1 MAFMGTMPF
10 GSLFAGS
17 VASKIGAP
25 HTLLISGI
33 VCIIGALFFYT
44 KLPMIRKEI
53 RPIYRKIGLIPNIP
67 ESYQDPTPVNVSPEV
82 EID

>member
-1 MAFMGTMPF
+1 MPF

-17 VASKIGAP
+17 VASTIGAP
-25 HTLLISGI
+25 YTLLISGI

-53 RPIYRKIGLIPNIP
+53 HPIYKKIGLIPTLP
-67 ESYQDPTPVNVSPEV
+67 ESYQDPTPVGVPP